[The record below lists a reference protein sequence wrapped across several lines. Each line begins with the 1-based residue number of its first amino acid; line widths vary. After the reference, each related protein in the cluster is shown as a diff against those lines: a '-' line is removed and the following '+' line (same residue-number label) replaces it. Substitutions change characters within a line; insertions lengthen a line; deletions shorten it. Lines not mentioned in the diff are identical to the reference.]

1 MSHLLYGY
9 PLNFLLFS
17 FFLCS
22 FVFAQHF
29 LLSRPL
35 NLGDNFS
42 NLRLSDVVHIIAVS
56 DHRLL
61 IFPGVR
67 IDELMYFESFYIL
80 SHLEFISTGSSVMF
94 LPFSHCF
101 SRQDFSFNS
110 LDFPKSNPSFVHLK
124 AGLLSP
130 VSEDII
136 LIAFEFSSSNSSKQ
150 YDQLSLKVFSLLNL
164 QESNTFEFII
174 ENDLMSL
181 YFNEFFLEQ
190 DQSII
195 ANITIT
201 HNSDQC
207 TTEFPHEVHLNSIIS
222 CSFCISNTGSTNTS
236 SLQIIEKSIEL
247 QTNVVSYC
255 SFLKKSVPLFLF
267 VSDCKLVIRDVIQR
281 RSLEIA
287 TPLSE
292 VRSVDYISST
302 DSKSL
307 FMVLICNGN
316 GCDLR
321 VVEVQFDLDEM
332 KSDLNVVVLSA
343 GLHHSAAVLADGTV
357 RTWGSGADG
366 RLGHGNTLNQLG
378 PKTVDGI
385 TDAVSVFCGWYHTLV
400 VRSNGQVLAFGSN
413 SYGCLGDG
421 TTSSRNSPVDV
432 VDLSDVIAISA
443 GHSHSIAL
451 ISNGRVLS
459 WGANLNGRLG
469 RTPTTGS
476 PSNRPGLVPNLIDVV
491 TISAESD
498 HNLAVRSDGSVA
510 SWGNGANGR
519 LGNGGTSNSYQSIQN
534 CGSFSS
540 AVNVSAGGAHSLIL
554 LEGGDLWAT
563 GWNNYGQLGLGDT
576 TQRNSPVRIDGFK
589 FSAVAV
595 RSDSNIGILT
605 NGNVVVWG
613 RNDLSQL
620 GDGTTTHSS
629 RPFVLEQLIGV
640 YAFDIFWH
648 TLVACR
654 NGTVFGW
661 GNNPSGQIGDGTTQT
676 RSTPV
681 SIIGLEI

>member
-1 MSHLLYGY
+1 MSHLFYGY
-9 PLNFLLFS
+9 SLNFLLFS
-17 FFLCS
+17 FLLCS

-29 LLSRPL
+29 LLSRPI

-56 DHRLL
+56 DDRLL

-67 IDELMYFESFYIL
+67 IDGLMYFESFYIL
-80 SHLEFISTGSSVMF
+80 SHLEFISTGSSMMF
-94 LPFSHCF
+94 LPFSNCF
-101 SRQDFSFNS
+101 SRQDFSFNV

-124 AGLLSP
+124 TGLLSP
-130 VSEDII
+130 SSEDII
-136 LIAFEFSSSNSSKQ
+136 LIAFELSSSSLNNQ

-164 QESNTFEFII
+164 RESNTFEFII

-201 HNSDQC
+201 HNSDHC
-207 TTEFPHEVHLNSIIS
+207 TTEFPHEVHLDSKVS
-222 CSFCISNTGSTNTS
+222 CSFCISNTGYTNTS
-236 SLQIIEKSIEL
+236 SLQIIDKSIEL
-247 QTNVVSYC
+247 QTNVSSYC
-255 SFLKKSVPLFLF
+255 PFLKKSVPSFLF

-287 TPLSE
+287 TPLSG

-321 VVEVQFDLDEM
+321 VVGVIFDLDEM

-343 GLHHSAAVLADGTV
+343 GLHHSAAVLADGSSN
-357 RTWGSGADG
+357 TWGSGANG
-366 RLGHGNTLNQLG
+366 RLGHGNTLNQLR

-385 TDAVSVFCGWYHTLV
+385 TDAVSVACGNHYTLV
-400 VRSNGQVLAFGSN
+400 LRSNGQVLAFGSN
-413 SYGCLGDG
+413 SYGQLGDG
-421 TTSSRNSPVDV
+421 TTTQRNSPVDV
-432 VDLSDVIAISA
+432 VDLYDVIAISA
-443 GHSHSIAL
+443 GYEHSVAL
-451 ISNGRVLS
+451 RSDGRVLS
-459 WGANLNGRLG
+459 WGINLNGRLG
-469 RTPTTGS
+469 RTPTTDS
-476 PSNRPGLVPNLIDVV
+476 PNTRPGLVQNLIDVV
-491 TISAESD
+491 TISVGSV

-510 SWGNGANGR
+510 SWGYGNSGA
-519 LGNGGTSNSYQSIQN
+519 LGNGDTSDHQSIQH

-540 AVNVSAGGAHSLIL
+540 AVKVSAGYEHSLLL

-563 GWNNYGQLGLGDT
+563 GWNGNGQLGLGDT

-589 FSAVAV
+589 FAAVAAGE
-595 RSDSNIGILT
+595 DSNIGVLT
-605 NGNVVVWG
+605 NGNVVVWD
-613 RNDLSQL
+613 RNNLSQL
-620 GDGTTTHSS
+620 GDGTTTQKNS
-629 RPFVLEQLIGV
+629 PMVLEQLSGV
-640 YAFDIFWH
+640 YAMSMWFH
-648 TLVACR
+648 ALVACK

-661 GNNPSGQIGDGTTQT
+661 GHNQYGKIGDGTTET

-681 SIIGLEI
+681 RITDLEV

>member
-9 PLNFLLFS
+9 SLNFLLFS

-56 DHRLL
+56 DDRLL

-67 IDELMYFESFYIL
+67 IDGLMYFESFYIL
-80 SHLEFISTGSSVMF
+80 SHLEFISTGSSMMF

-101 SRQDFSFNS
+101 SRQDFSFNA
-110 LDFPKSNPSFVHLK
+110 LDFPKSILSFVHLK
-124 AGLLSP
+124 SGLLSP

-150 YDQLSLKVFSLLNL
+150 YHQLSLQVFSLLNL
-164 QESNTFEFII
+164 QESNTFEFTV

-181 YFNEFFLEQ
+181 YLYEFSLEQ
-190 DQSII
+190 DQSYI

-201 HNSDQC
+201 HNSNQC
-207 TTEFPHEVHLNSIIS
+207 TTEFPHEVQFHSIVS
-222 CSFCISNTGSTNTS
+222 CSFCISNTGYTNTS
-236 SLQIIEKSIEL
+236 SLQIIDKSIEL
-247 QTNVVSYC
+247 QTNVTSYC
-255 SFLKKSVPLFLF
+255 PFLKKSVPLFLF
-267 VSDCKLVIRDVIQR
+267 ASDYKLVIRDVIQR

-287 TPLSE
+287 TPLSG
-292 VRSVDYISST
+292 VRSVDHISST
-302 DSKSL
+302 DAKSL
-307 FMVLICNGN
+307 FMVLICNED
-316 GCDLR
+316 GCDLSVV
-321 VVEVQFDLDEM
+321 VVEFDLDEM
-332 KSDLNVVVLSA
+332 KSDLNGVVLSA

-357 RTWGSGADG
+357 KTWGSGHSG
-366 RLGHGNTLNQLG
+366 RLGHGSTLNQLR

-400 VRSNGQVLAFGSN
+400 LRSNGLVLAFGSN

-421 TTSSRNSPVDV
+421 TTTSMNSPVNV
-432 VDLSDVIAISA
+432 VDLYDVIAISA
-443 GHSHSIAL
+443 GCWHSLAL
-451 ISNGRVLS
+451 RSDGKVLS
-459 WGANLNGRLG
+459 WGYNDYSQLG
-469 RTPTTGS
+469 RTTTTDS
-476 PSNRPGLVPNLIDVV
+476 PNTRPGLVPDLINVV
-491 TISAESD
+491 TISTGSY
-498 HNLAVRSDGSVA
+498 HSLAVRSVGSVA
-510 SWGNGANGR
+510 SWGHVANGR
-519 LGNGGTSNSYQSIQN
+519 LGNGGTANSYQSIQN

-540 AVNVSAGGAHSLIL
+540 AVNVSAGDAHSLIL
-554 LEGGDLWAT
+554 LER
-563 GWNNYGQLGLGDT
+563 GDT

-589 FSAVAV
+589 FAAVAAAGE
-595 RSDSNIGILT
+595 SNIGILT

-613 RNDLSQL
+613 RNDWSQL
-620 GDGTTTHSS
+620 GDGTTTHRN
-629 RPFVLEQLIGV
+629 RPFVLEQLSGV
-640 YAFDIFWH
+640 YAMSIWYH
-648 TLVACR
+648 ALVACK

-661 GNNPSGQIGDGTTQT
+661 GHNQYGKIGDGTTQT

-681 SIIGLEI
+681 RITDLEIENSFNSKI